1 MIGLGPG
8 QAISRASFIST
19 GSYFG
24 GNSSSLDI
32 PFLKPSNFFKEHVN
46 EMWLSS
52 LKTNVGSSTSSQI
65 QSSWGAVLTEF
76 GLISF
81 ISIIIMIIYFLFK
94 ARRLAKNEKSKKFGF
109 AFSTTL
115 IYLFFMGIQQNY
127 WEVSQ
132 AIFISVIF

>member
-32 PFLKPSNFFKEHVN
+32 PFLTPSNFFKEHVN

-65 QSSWGAVLTEF
+65 QSSG
-76 GLISF
+76 GL
-81 ISIIIMIIYFLFK
+81 Y
-94 ARRLAKNEKSKKFGF
+94 
-109 AFSTTL
+109 
-115 IYLFFMGIQQNY
+115 
-127 WEVSQ
+127 
-132 AIFISVIF
+132 

>member
-32 PFLKPSNFFKEHVN
+32 PFLTPSKFFLKKHVN

-76 GLISF
+76 D
-81 ISIIIMIIYFLFK
+81 
-94 ARRLAKNEKSKKFGF
+94 
-109 AFSTTL
+109 
-115 IYLFFMGIQQNY
+115 
-127 WEVSQ
+127 
-132 AIFISVIF
+132 